1 MDNRPA
7 QTDITDEKA
16 LSVMKKASGA
26 VHAEVFMKL
35 PDCKQE
41 KAMKKM
47 RQSGASLSQI
57 SRLTGISMARVRK
70 IVVL

>member
-7 QTDITDEKA
+7 QTGITDEKA

-35 PDCKQE
+35 PDRKQE

-57 SRLTGISMARVRK
+57 SRLTGISMASTAFF
-70 IVVL
+70 